1 MEKFQAIAKKHFYFS
16 LGFFALGLSFG
27 LIYSLN
33 LLGMFIDSEMLNP
46 SNLRSAHIS
55 LMLYGFI
62 PLMLSYLPFFLIVKD
77 VGYDAKSVR
86 LLEIYTIFWYVFLI
100 IMTLSLLMGVKRDLA
115 FYDFHYSLNALLA
128 FAGVFYIASLY
139 RYINL
144 YEKKPL
150 WIKVSLAFVITAPF
164 ALLILMN
171 PNIGQVE
178 ATISGPHGDN
188 TLGMSLT
195 LVPVYYLIFK
205 YLSTS
210 TFRAR
215 WHVCWIIPTVFYLS
229 SVLYRI
235 VVGPL
240 SYEAEWF
247 FQWLTFLYVPLLYRW
262 FHDADIEPHSKRLLF
277 ISILAFLFVDI
288 EGNLL
293 FIESIRW
300 IFHRNDLV
308 VAHAHV
314 AMGIGVLFM
323 TLSLF
328 GNVAKALFN
337 RRFVFTY
344 LLGMLGMFLVLSL
357 SGFVQAGYTSLFTTE
372 FFWSLR
378 SLFGFITLF
387 SLLSFLHVKEKYNLL
402 QKYNLVGLFA
412 DGFGGLFLFFFA
424 GALYPLL
431 GFSFGGTYEY
441 VVFAFVMT
449 TGVMHYSALRYPLH
463 QAIITC
469 LSVIVRFFVGSV
481 FLALYLSSRLGI
493 EAFGIFA
500 FDYLFAS
507 IYIGFFYQ
515 KEEHYATH

>member
-1 MEKFQAIAKKHFYFS
+1 MEKFQAVAKKHFYFS
-16 LGFFALGLSFG
+16 LGFFGLGLSFG
-27 LIYSLN
+27 LLYSFN

-77 VGYDAKSVR
+77 IGYDAKSVR

-100 IMTLSLLMGVKRDLA
+100 AMTFSLLMGVKRDLA

-139 RYINL
+139 RYITL

-150 WIKVSLAFVITAPF
+150 WIKVSLAFVVVAPF

-171 PNIGQVE
+171 PSIGQVE

-195 LVPVYYLIFK
+195 LIPLYYLIIK

-210 TFRAR
+210 PFQAR

-229 SVLYRI
+229 SVLYRS

-262 FHDADIEPHSKRLLF
+262 FQDADIEPRSKRLLLV
-277 ISILAFLFVDI
+277 SIVAFLFVDI

-300 IFHRNDLV
+300 VFHRNDLI

-328 GNVAKALFN
+328 GNVVKELLQG
-337 RRFVFTY
+337 RFVFTY
-344 LLGMLGMFLVLSL
+344 LFGMLGMFAVLSV
-357 SGFVQAGYTSLFTTE
+357 SGFFQAGQISSFSLE

-378 SLFGFITLF
+378 SLFGLIALF
-387 SLLSFLHVKEKYNLL
+387 SLGSFLHVNKNRNPLQQYNVLGVL
-402 QKYNLVGLFA
+402 A
-412 DGFGGLFLFFFA
+412 DGVGGFFLFLFA

-431 GFSFGGTYEY
+431 GFSFYGTYEY
-441 VVFAFVMT
+441 IVFAFVMT
-449 TGVMHYSALRYPLH
+449 TGVIHYIALKHFQY
-463 QAIITC
+463 QIIITR
-469 LSVIVRFFVGSV
+469 LSVMVRFLVGSI

-507 IYIGFFYQ
+507 IYLGFFYQ
-515 KEEHYATH
+515 KEKHYATL